1 MEGAAIPP
9 TSMNDFEQGTSKK
22 ESELVPKSDLFAKPK
37 ESKRGRLINWDLLK
51 MTKEMLPPE
60 AQRLCVMS
68 YHRIIKNEGLY

>member
-9 TSMNDFEQGTSKK
+9 TPDFEQGISKK
-22 ESELVPKSDLFAKPK
+22 ENELVPKTDLFTKPK
-37 ESKRGRLINWDLLK
+37 ESKRGRLIKWDLMK

-68 YHRIIKNEGLY
+68 YHRIIKNEGSF